1 MWYTVGSIMLLV
13 DIQRRITSIALTL
26 FCAIFLF
33 TPTFAHA
40 VQLVHM
46 EGCDTGVPGADASGD
61 CRNVEI
67 LLVQAIHVIEYL
79 FGILGTLAF
88 VMFIYGGVQM
98 ILSFGSEEKFKEGR
112 AAMVNAVIGMFIAFS
127 AYILVNF
134 TLDVLNVNQD
144 FRAIGTGSEQSTS
157 GECSVSGDCN
167 GSDANPQ
174 LICQESQCVN
184 VCADAGGTC
193 GAWTSDS
200 CAGTIRTG
208 LCPGDA
214 SWVCCTPSPL

>member
-1 MWYTVGSIMLLV
+1 MLFV
-13 DIQRRITSIALTL
+13 DIKRRITSIALTL

-33 TPTFAHA
+33 FVPVVVDA
-40 VQLVHM
+40 QGLIN
-46 EGCDTGVPGADASGD
+46 TGDCQGIPGTTDSG

-67 LLVQAIHVIEYL
+67 LLIQAIHVIEYL

-98 ILSFGSEEKFKEGR
+98 IFSFGSEEKFKEGR
-112 AAMVNAVIGMFIAFS
+112 AAMVNAVVGMFIAFS

-144 FRAIGTGSEQSTS
+144 FRAIGSENDQPVS
-157 GECSVSGDCN
+157 GECSTNSDCN
-167 GSDANPQ
+167 GAGTNPQ
-174 LICQESQCVN
+174 LVCQESQCVN
-184 VCADAGGTC
+184 VCGDAGGTC
-193 GAWTSDS
+193 GAWTASS

-208 LCPGDA
+208 LCPNDE
-214 SWVCCTPSPL
+214 SWVCCVSSSSLDTP